1 MTVNCRHEVL
11 KGSKALVGQTYITKT
26 LFPPTKLCIFQWTS
40 QCNSLKFSFSSLKE
54 SRLRDMHTVGLFN
67 FPFVKRFR
75 LKLLHFLQIWYIK
88 IWLECKRFM
97 LLKTW
102 NWKINKRG
110 DWNKSVMGGKNSKIN
125 KWGGT
130 LIRDP
135 RVINT

>member
-1 MTVNCRHEVL
+1 MTVNCRHEV
-11 KGSKALVGQTYITKT
+11 SKALVVQTYITKT
-26 LFPPTKLCIFQWTS
+26 LFPPNKLCIFQWTS

-54 SRLRDMHTVGLFN
+54 SSLRDIHTVGLFT
-67 FPFVKRFR
+67 FPFVER
-75 LKLLHFLQIWYIK
+75 LQSKKPLHFFQIWHIK

-102 NWKINKRG
+102 NWTINKRG